1 MLLKSICVITI
12 VFLSARS
19 TFQQNTHKCN
29 VKNSSWS
36 NANIGGNVAKSEAWP
51 WHVALYYKNGPSVEY
66 ICGGTLI
73 SPSFVITAANCL
85 INKQRRYELPP
96 GNIAV
101 RLGIYDLNDLS
112 TQQQRDI
119 LRIHKTGD
127 AVNDIAVLELYTPAK
142 LNSYVH
148 PACLGLAHNLNGLH
162 GTAIGWAMTENNEF
176 MTTVQSASIPVV
188 SSTSC
193 VGNNPNTAVRQPL
206 DSKVL
211 CVGCSHGN
219 SVCAGDSG
227 GGVFFELSG
236 AWHLGGVVSP
246 GVQHQ
251 SATNQQ
257 QSNTYAA
264 FTNIAAHL
272 PWVFEKTK
280 LNPKAVQPP
289 QPVSPVSPV
298 QPTLP
303 PPPTG
308 TADCGPACR
317 NYNCHVDGQRC
328 NANVA
333 HVTAVHLAHRD
344 CKKFYTCKERSNV
357 ICEFDCPAGLHFN
370 RNKNVCDWPW
380 SAGCDPSSS
389 GR

>member
-1 MLLKSICVITI
+1 M
-12 VFLSARS
+12 
-19 TFQQNTHKCN
+19 
-29 VKNSSWS
+29 KNSAWS
-36 NANIGGNVAKSEAWP
+36 NTNIGGNVAKSEAWP

-73 SPSFVITAANCL
+73 SPHFVITAANCL
-85 INKQRRYELPP
+85 INKQRRYEIPP

-193 VGNNPNTAVRQPL
+193 VGNNPNTAARQPL

-246 GVQHQ
+246 GVQQ
-251 SATNQQ
+251 QGATNQQ

-280 LNPKAVQPP
+280 LSK
-289 QPVSPVSPV
+289 
-298 QPTLP
+298 
-303 PPPTG
+303 
-308 TADCGPACR
+308 
-317 NYNCHVDGQRC
+317 
-328 NANVA
+328 
-333 HVTAVHLAHRD
+333 
-344 CKKFYTCKERSNV
+344 
-357 ICEFDCPAGLHFN
+357 
-370 RNKNVCDWPW
+370 CDIVL
-380 SAGCDPSSS
+380 
-389 GR
+389 